1 VSIVGPHPLT
11 REHDVEAF
19 QCGEPELDEWLQR
32 HALAAQASD
41 SARVFAAILPDRVTV
56 VAFYA
61 VTAAQVLPSAATART
76 MQGQPRNRPV
86 PAVLLARFG
95 VDERYQGQGL
105 GRSLL
110 QDAMIRSAAAA
121 DIIGARVILVHAKTE
136 RARDFYLRFGFEPSP
151 TDPLHLLI
159 LMKDVRRAIR
169 TLSQ

>member
-1 VSIVGPHPLT
+1 MSIVGPSPLI
-11 REHDVEAF
+11 REHQVEAF
-19 QCGEPELDEWLQR
+19 TCGEPELDDWLQG

-41 SARVFAAILPDRVTV
+41 SARVFVATLEDRVTV
-56 VAFYA
+56 VGFYA
-61 VTAAQVLPSAATART
+61 ITAAQVLPAAATART

-86 PAVLLARFG
+86 PVILLARFG

-110 QDAMIRSAAAA
+110 QDAMVRSAAASE
-121 DIIGARVILVHAKTE
+121 IIGARAILVHAKNE
-136 RARDFYLRFGFEPSP
+136 RARDFYLRFGFEPSL
-151 TDPLHLLI
+151 TDPLHLLL